1 MHKSIIYGMQVSSG
15 FSLPEVDE
23 FILKVMLCSIE
34 SFENK
39 TENCFKLC
47 TARQFK
53 HNQIQ

>member
-1 MHKSIIYGMQVSSG
+1 MQVSSEFG
-15 FSLPEVDE
+15 LPEVDE